1 MTTTNAK
8 SDPTLAFVA
17 GALADTIGG
26 RRTEQTK
33 SPASSRPKIY
43 LADNSRLRPDAH
55 RQRAAIEQI
64 CDRHGLVAEWP
75 SEHLFFP
82 TGLTVSARLKVGPP
96 IDDPAARRGLA
107 KSWRLIGNCQALVAE
122 VSAFRG
128 AHMSPLIAFEIG
140 VAVVHAVPVFA
151 WTKDVADARF
161 IDLFERF
168 MCIND
173 DVSPDG
179 NWRDDDGDLVENFGL
194 VEFAAIAGN
203 FVSLS
208 RSIEDAI
215 AAATRRLKAR

>member
-8 SDPTLAFVA
+8 PDP
-17 GALADTIGG
+17 
-26 RRTEQTK
+26 
-33 SPASSRPKIY
+33 PASSRPKIY

-55 RQRAAIEQI
+55 RLRAAIEQI

-75 SEHLFFP
+75 SEHFLFP

-122 VSAFRG
+122 ISAFRG

-140 VAVVHAVPVFA
+140 IAVVHAVPVFA
-151 WTKDVADARF
+151 WTKDVDADARF

-215 AAATRRLKAR
+215 AAAARRLKAR